1 MATALCHGCGADK
14 DLPLARCSACG
25 LVPEGDARALA
36 LICSTR
42 ILEAESLEG
51 ARARIRKGERLAPS
65 AAMLARAHTM
75 LRGEAPQ
82 ALTLSRVQWAG
93 LAVASLLATP
103 LLAWL
108 AWFRWRTREGRAERQ
123 AWQVA
128 LYTSAASAGAWIAW
142 KLR

>member
-1 MATALCHGCGADK
+1 VGKALCHACGADK
-14 DLPLARCSACG
+14 DLALSRCAACG

-42 ILEAESLEG
+42 VLEAEALEG

-65 AAMLARAHTM
+65 AALLARAHAL
-75 LRGEAPQ
+75 LRGESPEART
-82 ALTLSRVQWAG
+82 LTRGEWLG
-93 LAVASLLATP
+93 LGVASLLLTP

-108 AWFRWRTREGRAERQ
+108 AWFRWRTREGGAARQ

-128 LYTSAASAGAWIAW
+128 LYTSAASVGAWIAW
-142 KLR
+142 KSR